1 MFDVPGANET
11 QLLAVLNS
19 IILTGPPQSD
29 TDFVLDITVRTTPM
43 NENSKQTFP
52 FPVEAPAVADN
63 VTVTVVT
70 PPF

>member
-43 NENSKQTFP
+43 NEKSKQTFP